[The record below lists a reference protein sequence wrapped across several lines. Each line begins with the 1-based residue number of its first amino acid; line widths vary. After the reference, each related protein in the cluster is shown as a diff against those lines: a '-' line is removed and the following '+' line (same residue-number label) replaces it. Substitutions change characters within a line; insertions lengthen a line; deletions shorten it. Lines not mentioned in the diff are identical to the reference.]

1 MTLPGV
7 GNVGKAPDVVDI
19 HRWRYLALL
28 RTELTGRMLTELE
41 SGEVSPLLG
50 VVDLSPSLIP
60 L

>member
-1 MTLPGV
+1 MTLPRI

-19 HRWRYLALL
+19 HRWSYPTLL

-50 VVDLSPSLIP
+50 VVYLSPPLIP